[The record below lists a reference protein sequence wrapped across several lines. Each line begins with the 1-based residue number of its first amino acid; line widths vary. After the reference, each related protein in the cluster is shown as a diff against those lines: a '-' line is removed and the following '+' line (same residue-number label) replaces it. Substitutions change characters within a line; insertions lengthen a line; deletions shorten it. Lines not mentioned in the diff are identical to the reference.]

1 MKTKYKIIP
10 LLFHL
15 LFVGCDLVDNK
26 LLIVNKSNS
35 NIYIDYSCDSIL
47 TNVDF
52 IRNGLYFDSITNDSI
67 YVEETLY
74 IKANSSK
81 HLIERGYNEW
91 SRYLEKCNNNLYLFV
106 FSDSIVNKYSSKE
119 MLRNKY
125 EKRIRIS
132 LNELKEKNWTIT
144 YP

>member
-10 LLFHL
+10 LLFL
-15 LFVGCDLVDNK
+15 WLFVGCEIADNR

-52 IRNGLYFDSITNDSI
+52 IRNGLYYDSIINDSI

-74 IKANSSK
+74 IRANSSK
-81 HLIERGYNEW
+81 HLIERGFNEW
-91 SRYLEKCNNNLYLFV
+91 SKKLEECNSNLYLFV
-106 FSDSIVNKYSSKE
+106 FSDSVVNKYSNTE
-119 MLRNKY
+119 ILCNKY
-125 EKRIRIS
+125 EKKIRIS
-132 LNELKEKNWTIT
+132 LNELKEKKWTIT